1 MSNMSYCRF
10 ENTYNDLKDCVEAL
24 NENGLKELSD
34 QENIYAKKIKDLCKE
49 YSQSLENAR
58 KAKFYRT
65 NRDIF
70 LRYFESLEQ
79 YEALILAGKFGKIE
93 EIIEEGK

>member
-1 MSNMSYCRF
+1 MIHI
-10 ENTYNDLKDCVEAL
+10 
-24 NENGLKELSD
+24 KELMERTVERAS
-34 QENIYAKKIKDLCKE
+34 
-49 YSQSLENAR
+49 

-79 YEALILAGKFGKIE
+79 YEALILAGNFKKME
-93 EIIEEGK
+93 LIIKEGK

>member
-1 MSNMSYCRF
+1 MTNL
-10 ENTYNDLKDCVEAL
+10 TKAL
-24 NENGLKELSD
+24 IAQRE
-34 QENIYAKKIKDLCKE
+34 
-49 YSQSLENAR
+49 ENAS

-79 YEALILAGKFGKIE
+79 YEALILAGNFRKIE
-93 EIIEEGK
+93 EIIKEGKL

>member
-1 MSNMSYCRF
+1 MI
-10 ENTYNDLKDCVEAL
+10 DIKAL
-24 NENGLKELSD
+24 IAQREES
-34 QENIYAKKIKDLCKE
+34 A
-49 YSQSLENAR
+49 S

-79 YEALILAGKFGKIE
+79 YEALIAAGNFKKME
-93 EIIEEGK
+93 LIIKEGK

>member
-1 MSNMSYCRF
+1 MTNLTKCLIAQR
-10 ENTYNDLKDCVEAL
+10 E
-24 NENGLKELSD
+24 
-34 QENIYAKKIKDLCKE
+34 
-49 YSQSLENAR
+49 ENAS

-79 YEALILAGKFGKIE
+79 YEALILAGNFEKMDL
-93 EIIEEGK
+93 IIKEGK

>member
-1 MSNMSYCRF
+1 M
-10 ENTYNDLKDCVEAL
+10 
-24 NENGLKELSD
+24 
-34 QENIYAKKIKDLCKE
+34 IHIKDLTE
-49 YSQSLENAR
+49 RAVERAS

-79 YEALILAGKFGKIE
+79 YEALILAGNFKKME
-93 EIIEEGK
+93 LIIKEGK

>member
-1 MSNMSYCRF
+1 M
-10 ENTYNDLKDCVEAL
+10 
-24 NENGLKELSD
+24 
-34 QENIYAKKIKDLCKE
+34 IHIKDLME
-49 YSQSLENAR
+49 RTVERAS

-79 YEALILAGKFGKIE
+79 YEALILAGNFKKME
-93 EIIEEGK
+93 LIIKEGKNE

>member
-1 MSNMSYCRF
+1 M
-10 ENTYNDLKDCVEAL
+10 A
-24 NENGLKELSD
+24 NGNRNQKKWELSV
-34 QENIYAKKIKDLCKE
+34 IHIKDLME
-49 YSQSLENAR
+49 RTVERAS

-79 YEALILAGKFGKIE
+79 YEALILAGNFEKMDL
-93 EIIEEGK
+93 IIKEGKND

>member
-1 MSNMSYCRF
+1 MERAV
-10 ENTYNDLKDCVEAL
+10 K
-24 NENGLKELSD
+24 
-34 QENIYAKKIKDLCKE
+34 
-49 YSQSLENAR
+49 NAS

-79 YEALILAGKFGKIE
+79 YEALILAGNFKKME
-93 EIIEEGK
+93 LIIEEGRE